1 MQYAVKSMPR
11 PRSLSETDIAAAAL
25 AVIDSDGLGA
35 LSMRAV
41 GERLG
46 MATMSLYR
54 YVSDRAQLEGLVVA
68 HVLAGVDL
76 TPPRRGPWTRQIA
89 VLLERVREAVA
100 RHPEVVPLTMTH
112 RHAAPGTVRLG
123 EALLGVLTPAGFT
136 GEARVIAL
144 RSLLSY
150 LTGAI
155 QLEHFGPLSGAGTDA
170 LAALPHEQFPLLA
183 ETARHARQVSAA
195 DEFRRG
201 LDVLLA
207 GLAAALV

>member
-1 MQYAVKSMPR
+1 MQYAVNPMPR
-11 PRSLSETDIAAAAL
+11 PRSLTDDDIAAAAL
-25 AVIDSDGLGA
+25 AVIDRDGLGA
-35 LSMRAV
+35 LSMRSV
-41 GERLG
+41 GAELG

-54 YVSDRAQLEGLVVA
+54 YVTDREQLEGLVVE

-76 TPPRRGPWTRQIA
+76 TPPRRGPWTRQVA
-89 VLLERVREAVA
+89 VLLDRVREAVA

-112 RHAAPGTVRLG
+112 RHSVPGSVRLG
-123 EALLGVLTPAGFT
+123 EALLGVLTPAGFS
-136 GEARVIAL
+136 GEHRVIAL

-155 QLEHFGPLSGAGTDA
+155 QLEHFGPLSGTGTEA
-170 LAALPHEQFPLLA
+170 LAALPPAQFPLLA
-183 ETARHARQVSAA
+183 ETARQARHLGAA

-207 GLAAALV
+207 GLAAVVA

>member
-25 AVIDSDGLGA
+25 AVIDRDGLGA

-41 GERLG
+41 GEQLG

-100 RHPEVVPLTMTH
+100 RHPDVVPLTMTH
-112 RHAAPGTVRLG
+112 RHSAPGTVRLG
-123 EALLGVLTPAGFT
+123 EALLGVLTPAGFS
-136 GEARVIAL
+136 GEQRVIAL

-170 LAALPHEQFPLLA
+170 LAALPREEFPLLA

-207 GLAAALV
+207 GLAAALA